1 MPTEPASRTGRTAAF
16 RWIAVFLVLFLLLAA
31 APVLLEDQGGTP
43 HDDGFFQDLL
53 RVYMP
58 RRQCMFN
65 EAPVIWLHVV
75 SDILITIAYFSIPV
89 ALIVFVRRRTD
100 LAFNWMFRMFAM
112 FIFACG
118 MTHLVAVWDIWH
130 PLYKIEGLL
139 KLYTGLISVA
149 TALLLW
155 RLIPMAVA
163 LPTASSLR
171 AANAELARVKDDL
184 EVRVQART
192 RELAEAGER
201 ERSARTEAERANR
214 TKDEFLAILS
224 HELRT
229 PLSAILGW
237 AHLLARTNLDEEDR
251 RRGVE
256 VIERN
261 ARVQGQLIEDL
272 LDMSRVT
279 AGKVRLDMQPV
290 DLARVI
296 DDAIETVQ
304 SAMTAKDIRLERVLD
319 PQAGPVR
326 GDPDRLRQVV
336 WNLLS
341 NAVKFTDK
349 GGRVSVL
356 LERIDSHVEIT
367 VADTGQGIRPETLPH
382 LFERFRQEDSSTT
395 RRHSG
400 LGLGLAIVR
409 SLVELHG
416 GSVRAESEGP
426 GKGSRFR
433 VMLPLSPLQ
442 APQSEKR
449 LDGHPATSTTHAE
462 GPVAD
467 AELLRGVR
475 VLVVDDEWD
484 AGELVRILLERA
496 GAEVTTA
503 ASAREALDALSRM
516 KPDILVSDIGM
527 PEEDGISLIRK
538 VRALPDSG
546 GGKVPALALTAFARP
561 DDRRQTLMNG
571 FQIHLAKP
579 VDPTELT
586 SAVASL
592 AGRTRRT

>member
-1 MPTEPASRTGRTAAF
+1 M
-16 RWIAVFLVLFLLLAA
+16 
-31 APVLLEDQGGTP
+31 LLEGQDGTP
-43 HDDGFFQDLL
+43 HDEGFFQDLL

-58 RRQCMFN
+58 RRLCMNN

-75 SDILITIAYFSIPV
+75 SDVLITVAYFSIPI
-89 ALIVFVRRRTD
+89 ALIVFVRQRTD

-139 KLYTGLISVA
+139 KLYTGLISAA

-155 RLIPMAVA
+155 RLIPVAVA

-192 RELAEAGER
+192 RELAEASER
-201 ERSARTEAERANR
+201 ERAARTEAERANR
-214 TKDEFLAILS
+214 TKDEFLAVLS

-237 AHLLARTNLDEEDR
+237 AQLLARTNLDEEGR

-272 LDMSRVT
+272 LDMSRIT
-279 AGKVRLDMQPV
+279 AGKVRLDVQSV
-290 DLARVI
+290 DLTRI
-296 DDAIETVQ
+296 IEDAIETVQ
-304 SAMTAKDIRLERVLD
+304 SAATAKDIRLNRVLD
-319 PQAGPVR
+319 PKAGPVR

-356 LERIDSHVEIT
+356 LERINSHVEIT

-395 RRHSG
+395 RRQSG

-409 SLVELHG
+409 NLVELHG

-426 GKGSRFR
+426 GKGSSFR

-442 APQSEKR
+442 APQSEEGLR
-449 LDGHPATSTTHAE
+449 AHPTASATQEE
-462 GPVAD
+462 GPLPDVD
-467 AELLRGVR
+467 LLRGLR
-475 VLVVDDEWD
+475 VLVVDDEPD
-484 AGELVRILLERA
+484 ACELVRVLLERA

-503 ASAREALDALSRM
+503 ASAGEALEALPLT
-516 KPDILVSDIGM
+516 KPDILISDIGM
-527 PEEDGISLIRK
+527 PEEDGNSLIRR
-538 VRALPDSG
+538 VRELPAAG
-546 GGKVPALALTAFARP
+546 GGEVPALALTAFARS
-561 DDRRQTLMNG
+561 DDRRLTLMSG
-571 FQIHLAKP
+571 FQMHLAKP

-586 SAVASL
+586 LAVASL
-592 AGRTRRT
+592 TGRMRRT